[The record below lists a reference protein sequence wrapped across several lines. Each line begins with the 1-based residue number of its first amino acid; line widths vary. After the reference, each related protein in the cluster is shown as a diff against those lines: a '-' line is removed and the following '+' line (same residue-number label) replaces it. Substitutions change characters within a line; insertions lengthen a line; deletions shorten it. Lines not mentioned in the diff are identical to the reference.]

1 MGELIPGDFMKRIFN
16 VLKVLISTIAILVA
30 IAGVALIFIGIYEF
44 VVAVSHVA
52 AVDKPHLVGLVA
64 TGLLK
69 TVDIFL
75 MVIVFFVFSLGLL
88 ILFHDPTTNLPVNV
102 PEWLRL
108 KSFIQLKVILWEAI
122 LTTLVV
128 SYLAGL
134 AEKRMELI
142 PFGVYDLII
151 PGAIFL
157 IALSLY
163 FLKGKEHE

>member
-1 MGELIPGDFMKRIFN
+1 MKRTFSII
-16 VLKVLISTIAILVA
+16 KVLISTIAILVG
-30 IAGVALIFIGIYEF
+30 IAGIALIFIGIYEF
-44 VVAVSHVA
+44 VVTVSHVA
-52 AVDKPHLVGLVA
+52 VADKPHLVGMVA

-75 MVIVFFVFSLGLL
+75 MVIVFFVFSVGLL
-88 ILFHDPTTNLPVNV
+88 ILFHDPATPLPINI
-102 PEWLRL
+102 PPWLRL
-108 KSFIQLKVILWEAI
+108 KSFVELKVILWEAI

-128 SYLAGL
+128 AYLAGL
-134 AEKRMELI
+134 AEKRMEQI